1 MRYFFDYWN
10 NHDVSADE
18 EGAEFP
24 SLEAVQ
30 AEALRLLQELVE
42 LIKPINTAQR
52 ISIVVRDEAGQQVVQ
67 APLEKPTKH

>member
-1 MRYFFDYWN
+1 MRYFFYYWYN
-10 NHDVSADE
+10 DDVSADE

-24 SLEAVQ
+24 SPEAVQ

-52 ISIVVRDEAGQQVVQ
+52 ISIVVRDEAGQQVVK
-67 APLEKPTKH
+67 ATLEKPTKN